1 VAQFAFPIRVS
12 GYLETM
18 EPTPSQFVV
27 VRQGGDPGDREALR
41 AVVEAAGLSIK
52 RFGFGYA
59 SPVNDG
65 DILLFGGW
73 QDLLAGLAA
82 GSGNGAGAALREL
95 FIRLS
100 QVEWNAA
107 RASVAMYFTD
117 IDRNICLQVR
127 AADLDLSVDVW
138 ADLAEADPDDLRSD
152 DPAKIRTVSYD
163 GASGWERDTRVT
175 D

>member
-1 VAQFAFPIRVS
+1 
-12 GYLETM
+12 M
-18 EPTPSQFVV
+18 EPTPNEFVV

-41 AVVEAAGLSIK
+41 AAVEAAGLSIK

-82 GSGNGAGAALREL
+82 TSGKEAGAALREL

-100 QVEWNAA
+100 QVEWNAP
-107 RASVAMYFTD
+107 RASVTMHFTD
-117 IDRNICLQVR
+117 VERNISLQVR
-127 AADLDLSVDVW
+127 AADLDLSDAVW
-138 ADLAEADPDDLRSD
+138 ADLAEADPAGLRSD
-152 DPAKIRTVSYD
+152 DLARIRTVSYD
-163 GASGWERDTRVT
+163 GASGWARDNEG